1 MVKLIVGGKG
11 SGKSRR
17 LVQDLNA
24 QAENPDHNIIC
35 ILRGNRLDQYVK
47 YRVRMIDIDQYPVTT
62 FDELLAFIA
71 GLNAKDYDISHIY
84 IDSINKVIPTVEDEE
99 LARFLTALQGF
110 SEEKSFEA
118 ELTYSHELDDLPENL
133 SKFL

>member
-11 SGKSRR
+11 SGKSRK
-17 LVQDLNA
+17 LVNDLNA

-47 YRVRMIDIDQYPVTT
+47 YRVRMIDIDQYPVNT

-84 IDSINKVIPTVEDEE
+84 IDSINKVVANVEDEE
-99 LARFLTALQGF
+99 LARFLSALQGL
-110 SEEKSFEA
+110 SEDKSFEA
-118 ELTYSHELDDLPENL
+118 EMTYSAELENL
-133 SKFL
+133 SESLKSFL